1 MGLFG
6 KKKETN
12 VKQPKSVIDKI
23 VMGAIIG
30 TAIGSVVGLSMA
42 PKSGKETREFLKEQY
57 EAHKDL
63 EDVKKL
69 TKETVSGFGS
79 LVKNLIFGKS
89 KKSTD
94 APRDRRPLREIPNEG
109 EAVTSG
115 EVKDE
120 RGA

>member
-6 KKKETN
+6 KKKEPAAET
-12 VKQPKSVIDKI
+12 KPKSVVDKVI
-23 VMGAIIG
+23 MGAIIG
-30 TAIGSVVGLSMA
+30 TAIGSVVGLSIA

-89 KKSTD
+89 KKSPD
-94 APRDRRPLREIPNEG
+94 ASQEHRSLREIPMEEG
-109 EAVTSG
+109 ERIK
-115 EVKDE
+115 ENH
-120 RGA
+120 